1 MKNQINEILLGLDFG
16 WKAQFHILKHFVTI
30 DETYRKLLL
39 INGFSHDQIVQQ
51 LKTVGSVFDK
61 SFSNNPQELLT
72 TLINNK
78 RFITSI
84 NETKFTKEIQFSI
97 ESIYDDGV
105 GFDNLISLAE
115 LTSNQKNTLYKRQI
129 GDELF
134 FHISTPFKRTNIV
147 NMIVAKLEKGYSIIT
162 IFPGTYA
169 PQFPNEKKQNK
180 LEYKVSV
187 DFWNKHAFITAGL

>member
-1 MKNQINEILLGLDFG
+1 MKDQINEILLGLDFG
-16 WKAQFHILKHFVTI
+16 WEAQFHILKHFVTI
-30 DETYRKLLL
+30 DETYRNLLL
-39 INGFSHDQIVQQ
+39 MNGFSQDYIDQQ

-61 SFSNNPQELLT
+61 SFSNNPQELLR

-78 RFITSI
+78 QFITSI
-84 NETKFTKEIQFSI
+84 NETEFTKEIQFDV

-115 LTSNQKNTLYKRQI
+115 LTSNQKNTVYKRKI

-134 FHISTPFKRTNIV
+134 FHISTHFKRTNIV

-169 PQFPNEKKQNK
+169 PPFPNEKKQNK
-180 LEYKVSV
+180 IEYKISI
-187 DFWNKHAFITAGL
+187 DFWNKHAFITVDV